1 MIDSILDALQ
11 EGRLIELPDNEKT
24 DALQVLSHL
33 IEAIPSV
40 PAGTDVAGSILNREK
55 ASITSL
61 GMGWA
66 CPHARV
72 EFDGDLLCAIGWS
85 PQGIEY
91 GVPGEP
97 PVRIVVMYLVPQN
110 QRNQYLKEVSLLV
123 KIIKDNSE
131 YQHLETIQ
139 DLNDVRNRL
148 LDMAELTIE
157 GFKPDSRARM
167 IQLEARTG
175 AAPPAEALLQG
186 LAIEPLTL
194 IVGPDSKPVVLTQNR
209 ELLELA
215 QNDPGLAGR
224 IAEVGR
230 HEIGGWRIFRRSTAH
245 YQGGQVVFDCIAVG
259 AGKTGR

>member
-1 MIDSILDALQ
+1 MLDSILDALQ

-40 PAGTDVAGSILNREK
+40 PAQTDVAGSILNREK

-85 PQGIEY
+85 PQGIDY
-91 GVPGEP
+91 GIAGEP
-97 PVRIVVMYLVPQN
+97 LVRVVVMYLVPQN
-110 QRNQYLKEVSLLV
+110 QRNQYLKEVSQLV
-123 KIIKDNSE
+123 KVVKDRPE

-175 AAPPAEALLQG
+175 AAPPAEALLKG
-186 LAIEPLTL
+186 ITIEPLTI
-194 IVGPDSKPVVLTQNR
+194 IVRPDSKPVILTQNR
-209 ELLELA
+209 ELLDVA
-215 QNDPGLAGR
+215 QSDPGLAGA
-224 IAEVGR
+224 ITEVGR
-230 HEIGGWRIFRRSTAH
+230 HELRGWRIFRRSTAH
-245 YQGGQVVFDCIAVG
+245 YQGGQVMYDCLAIG
-259 AGKTGR
+259 AGEAAR